1 MKPLPRVA
9 RLSAVAIV
17 MLTATIF
24 LGFRKADNAVRAK
37 WSALVVHTGQ
47 GQADI
52 HFTAEVPGGWKM
64 YSQKMAGTDG
74 PLATNIEFDPSS
86 SYSIVGS
93 PRETGKASRFYQ
105 NELGMEVS
113 CLEGKVQYVQ
123 HISYTDTKPFSI
135 KCMVNYML
143 CRDGEIL
150 PPDDEDFTISIEP

>member
-1 MKPLPRVA
+1 MNPSTRVA

-17 MLTATIF
+17 SITAVLF
-24 LGFRKADNAVRAK
+24 LGFRKSENAVHAK
-37 WSALVVHTGQ
+37 WSAIVMHNGQ

-52 HFTAEVPGGWKM
+52 TFTAEIPGGWKM

-74 PLATNIEFDPSS
+74 PLATNIEFDPSAQ
-86 SYSIVGS
+86 YKVVGS
-93 PRETGKASRFYQ
+93 PRETGKTSNFYQ
-105 NELGMEVS
+105 NELGIEVS
-113 CLEGKVQYVQ
+113 CLEGKAKYVQ
-123 HISYTDTKPFSI
+123 HITYTENKPFSI